1 MHGVSA
7 VPLLHS
13 GVPFTMKLASVY
25 VCLPG
30 KNLEPRPDQ
39 RIKVASHSMHQY
51 GCLTK
56 APYLH
61 RRALFD
67 KINDIGMTRR
77 QHLALMSL

>member
-13 GVPFTMKLASVY
+13 GLPITTKLASVY

-30 KNLEPRPDQ
+30 KNLERRPIR
-39 RIKVASHSMHQY
+39 RIKVAYHPMHQY

-56 APYLH
+56 APYLR

-67 KINDIGMTRR
+67 EINSIEMTRH
-77 QHLALMSL
+77 QNLALMSL